1 MLGDEVAQA
10 VLSGQAVLLVLSR
23 SFAAPGRIEFHRPD
37 IGDPGRMAGEKRER
51 AMEFVEVLRCERRV
65 LAAI

>member
-1 MLGDEVAQA
+1 
-10 VLSGQAVLLVLSR
+10 LVLSR